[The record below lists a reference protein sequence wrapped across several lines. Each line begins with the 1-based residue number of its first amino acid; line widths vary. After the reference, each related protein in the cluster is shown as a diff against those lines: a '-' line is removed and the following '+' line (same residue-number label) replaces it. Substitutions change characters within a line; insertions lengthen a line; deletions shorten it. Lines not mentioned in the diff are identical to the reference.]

1 MSFEVKPLKLR
12 VVGCETFASRFRRW
26 VARLRRERS
35 AERLQ
40 KLIKKEE

>member
-12 VVGCETFASRFRRW
+12 VVECESFASRVRRW
-26 VARLRRERS
+26 LAK
-35 AERLQ
+35 LQ